1 MVLEF
6 TFVFFLFVCLFFLS
20 LAIVHLLSILLVYQD
35 LLLLLPLRIWTSS
48 WFQTEMTTG
57 HSGHWECLQARWGD
71 LPVRFSQQKK
81 SCVFVVDWFPNR
93 ISRMPILS
101 PNVLHSEASSL
112 SCYLTVCSHDFFTVH
127 TQWRRKRTSSLVCFP
142 AQSLQSCLTLRPHG
156 PQPARLF
163 CPWDSPGKST
173 GVGCHFLLQW

>member
-1 MVLEF
+1 
-6 TFVFFLFVCLFFLS
+6 
-20 LAIVHLLSILLVYQD
+20 
-35 LLLLLPLRIWTSS
+35 
-48 WFQTEMTTG
+48 MTTG

-142 AQSLQSCLTLRPHG
+142 AQSLQSCPTLCEPVDHSPPGSSVHG
-156 PQPARLF
+156 ILQARILECVAISF
-163 CPWDSPGKST
+163 SRESSWPRDWTCISCIGSQILYHSKVREVVIAT
-173 GVGCHFLLQW
+173 